1 MSPVPN
7 IFCVGKESLPHF
19 LRGFTVY
26 NSKMQPFDWYTW
38 AILPLIV
45 FLARLTDVT
54 LGTIRIIFVAR
65 GKKYLAPLLGFVEV
79 FIWIT
84 VVSQI
89 VRGAQNMAA
98 YLAYAAGFAVG
109 NYLGM
114 IVEERLAI
122 GTLVI
127 RVIIS
132 GEGTALVERMRAEG
146 YGVTYVDGQGASGPV
161 MIVYT
166 VVMRKQL
173 AHVVSLIEEIHPKA
187 FFTVEEL
194 RSAQQGIF
202 PVSSSPL
209 DRFTRRKSR

>member
-1 MSPVPN
+1 MDS
-7 IFCVGKESLPHF
+7 SDL
-19 LRGFTVY
+19 
-26 NSKMQPFDWYTW
+26 YTW
-38 AILPLIV
+38 VILPLIV
-45 FLARLTDVT
+45 FVARLADVT

-65 GKKYLAPLLGFVEV
+65 GKKYLAPLLGFLEV

-89 VRGAQNMAA
+89 VRGASHIAA

-109 NYLGM
+109 NYVGM

-122 GTLVI
+122 GTLVV
-127 RVIIS
+127 RVILPRD
-132 GEGTALVERMRAEG
+132 GAALIDRLRTEG

-161 MIVYT
+161 MLIYT
-166 VVMRKQL
+166 VVMRKEL
-173 AHVVSLIEEIHPKA
+173 PRVVDLIQELHPRA

-202 PVSSSPL
+202 PVRSSSPFERL
-209 DRFTRRKSR
+209 TRRKSK